1 MAVPDRG
8 IRMNALQ
15 ISELQ
20 HEILRILWDE
30 GESRVTEVHAALN
43 TSRDLALTTVSTL
56 LARMEKK
63 GLVRHRAEGRVFL
76 YRPNVSEG
84 EIRQSMVADLT
95 ERVFQGDV
103 EALVSHLLGSQGV
116 DLEDLDRVR
125 TLIERKQRELEATD
139 GE

>member
-1 MAVPDRG
+1 M
-8 IRMNALQ
+8 
-15 ISELQ
+15 
-20 HEILRILWDE
+20 RILWDE
-30 GESRVTEVHAALN
+30 KSRVTEVHAALN